1 MKTTKIRV
9 VTEEEE
15 FASLKAVWNR
25 LLQKCGESNSIYLT
39 HEWLSIWWRHFG
51 EGKKLNILLIEQEHQ
66 VIGIVPLMKVE
77 CRIAVIKIHVLE
89 TIGSVNCNYIGFI
102 LPELMEDAMTAF
114 LAYLEE
120 ELAKNRLLLRLNLI
134 PEESLFLNWL
144 QKHAVPLSKN
154 ILIQEKAT
162 TLAPYIKLPSS
173 WDDYFSSLSR
183 RRRKV
188 LRRALRSL
196 KKRHGVNLQEYT
208 SESLD
213 EGLSKFFDLHQSR
226 WRAVN
231 VRGAFSNPKMKE
243 FYRDIAS
250 QFLKN
255 KWLYFTCL
263 SADNEP
269 VSIEY
274 GFIYNQKLY
283 STTVARDIR
292 YSEYSVGHLHRLFQ
306 IDYAIK
312 RHLRELDFLRGDEPY
327 KFHWTKSA
335 RRYIQVMIKRNGFGS
350 RLSLRLIRLYFR
362 LLEISRYNLKEIYSL
377 YFIKRREKKQKKQM
391 GLDRLI

>member
-1 MKTTKIRV
+1 MNTAKIRV
-9 VTEEEE
+9 VTEAEE
-15 FASLKAVWNR
+15 FASLKVVWNR
-25 LLQKCGESNSIYLT
+25 LLQRCGENISIYLT

-51 EGKKLNILLIEQEHQ
+51 EGKKLNILLIEQEHR
-66 VIGIVPLMKVE
+66 VIGIIPLMKVE
-77 CRIAVIKIHVLE
+77 CRIALIRFHVLE
-89 TIGSVNCNYIGFI
+89 TIGSVNCNYIGLI
-102 LPELMEDAMTAF
+102 LPEYMEDAMTVF

-120 ELAKNRLLLRLNLI
+120 ELVKNKLLLRLNLI
-134 PEESLFLNWL
+134 PEDCLFLDQL
-144 QKHAVPLSKN
+144 QKHAAPLSRN
-154 ILIQEKAT
+154 MLIQEKAT
-162 TLAPYIKLPSS
+162 TLAPYIKLPAS
-173 WDDYFSSLSR
+173 WDDYLSSLGR

-196 KKRHGVNLQEYT
+196 EKRHEVKLQEYT

-283 STTVARDIR
+283 NATSARDVR
-292 YSEYSVGHLHRLFQ
+292 YSEYSVGHLHHLFL
-306 IDYAIK
+306 IKDAIK
-312 RHLRELDFLRGDEPY
+312 RHLREFDFLRGDEPY

-335 RRYIQVMIKRNGFGS
+335 RRYIQVMIKKNGFGS
-350 RLSLRLIRLYFR
+350 GLSLKLIRLSFR
-362 LLEISRYNLKEIYSL
+362 LREVCQYSLREIYSL
-377 YFIKRREKKQKKQM
+377 YLIKRREKKQKKQM

>member
-1 MKTTKIRV
+1 MNTAKIRV
-9 VTEEEE
+9 VTEAEE

-25 LLQKCGESNSIYLT
+25 LLQRCGENISIYLT

-51 EGKKLNILLIEQEHQ
+51 EGKKLNILLIEKEHR
-66 VIGIVPLMKVE
+66 VIGIIPLMKVE
-77 CRIAVIKIHVLE
+77 CRIALIRFHVLE
-89 TIGSVNCNYIGFI
+89 TIGSVNCNYIGLI
-102 LPELMEDAMTAF
+102 LPEYMEDAMTVF

-120 ELAKNRLLLRLNLI
+120 ELVKNKLLLRLNLI
-134 PEESLFLNWL
+134 PEDCLFLNQL
-144 QKHAVPLSKN
+144 QKHAVPLSRN
-154 ILIQEKAT
+154 MLIQEKAT
-162 TLAPYIKLPSS
+162 TLAPYITLPAT
-173 WDDYFSSLSR
+173 WDDYLSSLSR

-196 KKRHGVNLQEYT
+196 EKRYEVKLQEYT

-263 SADNEP
+263 TVDNEP

-283 STTVARDIR
+283 NATAARDIK
-292 YSEYSVGHLHRLFQ
+292 YSEYSVGHLHHLFL
-306 IDYAIK
+306 IKDAIK
-312 RHLRELDFLRGDEPY
+312 RHLREFDFLRGDEPY
-327 KFHWTKSA
+327 KFYWTKSA
-335 RRYIQVMIKRNGFGS
+335 RRYIQVMIKKNGFGS
-350 RLSLRLIRLYFR
+350 GLSLKLIRLSFR
-362 LLEISRYNLKEIYSL
+362 LREVCQYNLREIYSL
-377 YFIKRREKKQKKQM
+377 YLIKRREKKQKKQM

>member
-1 MKTTKIRV
+1 MNTAKIRV
-9 VTEEEE
+9 VTEAEE

-25 LLQKCGESNSIYLT
+25 LLQRCGENISIYLT

-51 EGKKLNILLIEQEHQ
+51 EGKKLNILLIEQEHR
-66 VIGIVPLMKVE
+66 VIGIIPLMKVE
-77 CRIAVIKIHVLE
+77 CRIALIRFHVLE
-89 TIGSVNCNYIGFI
+89 TIGSVNCNYIGLI
-102 LPELMEDAMTAF
+102 LPEYMEDAMTVF

-120 ELAKNRLLLRLNLI
+120 ELVKNKLLLRLNLI
-134 PEESLFLNWL
+134 PEDCLFLDQL
-144 QKHAVPLSKN
+144 QKHAVPLSRN
-154 ILIQEKAT
+154 MLIQEKAT
-162 TLAPYIKLPSS
+162 TLAPYITLPAS
-173 WDDYFSSLSR
+173 WDDYFGSLSR

-196 KKRHGVNLQEYT
+196 EKRHEVNLQEYT

-263 SADNEP
+263 TVDNEP

-283 STTVARDIR
+283 NATAARDVR
-292 YSEYSVGHLHRLFQ
+292 YSEYSVGHLHHLFL
-306 IDYAIK
+306 IEDAIK
-312 RHLRELDFLRGDEPY
+312 RHLREFDFLRGDEPY

-335 RRYIQVMIKRNGFGS
+335 RRYIQVMIKKNGFGS
-350 RLSLRLIRLYFR
+350 GLSLKLFRLSFR
-362 LLEISRYNLKEIYSL
+362 LSEISQYNLREIYSL
-377 YFIKRREKKQKKQM
+377 YFTKRREKKQKKQM